1 MKKKG
6 GKFANDSYA
15 ADHNDRYGG
24 SGYHAHPVSAL
35 SAIPRGK
42 THPQVHTISWQGA
55 AGVCLWAAGHL
66 LPEECKCFYRQ
77 SRHSRTSGN
86 SAGGGASSLETA
98 DAIIYSRG
106 HGVLYDFSTDGFLN
120 KGIDSPIGDFS
131 KLSRISIRMLRHYD
145 EIGLLK
151 PEKVDV
157 FTGYRYYDESQLL
170 DGERIQVLKNMG
182 FGLSVI
188 REIMEN
194 YADPGELKHFL
205 EIKRHEI
212 AEQEQILRQ
221 RKHLIDSTMEWLRK
235 DGNIMGYDVSLK
247 ILPKRYVAS
256 VRQVIPSYEEEGRL
270 WHIMMEETLG
280 RNIRYD
286 SPAYDLAVFY
296 DGEYMERNVDVEVQR
311 AVTGTYQDTEHVKFK
326 TAPQVQYAGAV
337 FKGQYEKIT
346 KVNEAVAK
354 WCADNGY
361 EFDGMGFNIYH
372 VGPKD
377 TQVPEDYVTEVCYPV
392 KKKQ

>member
-1 MKKKG
+1 M
-6 GKFANDSYA
+6 A
-15 ADHNDRYGG
+15 
-24 SGYHAHPVSAL
+24 
-35 SAIPRGK
+35 
-42 THPQVHTISWQGA
+42 
-55 AGVCLWAAGHL
+55 
-66 LPEECKCFYRQ
+66 
-77 SRHSRTSGN
+77 
-86 SAGGGASSLETA
+86 
-98 DAIIYSRG
+98 
-106 HGVLYDFSTDGFLN
+106 
-120 KGIDSPIGDFS
+120 
-131 KLSRISIRMLRHYD
+131 
-145 EIGLLK
+145 
-151 PEKVDV
+151 
-157 FTGYRYYDESQLL
+157 YYDGG
-170 DGERIQVLKNMG
+170 DI
-182 FGLSVI
+182 
-188 REIMEN
+188 
-194 YADPGELKHFL
+194 
-205 EIKRHEI
+205 
-212 AEQEQILRQ
+212 
-221 RKHLIDSTMEWLRK
+221 
-235 DGNIMGYDVSLK
+235 
-247 ILPKRYVAS
+247 
-256 VRQVIPSYEEEGRL
+256 
-270 WHIMMEETLG
+270 G